1 MKTKVTLIFT
11 EYDRRLT
18 MTDLNHIQIYLND
31 DLEFPSCYLGVK
43 APDEALEQIY
53 SENFAVDKS
62 LYVPIISD
70 FRKTATME
78 YEVVY
83 SSSRPIIPNINKSG
97 KFYTMYEIKKQQI
110 EIDPYYEQLLRINNF
125 LVV

>member
-62 LYVPIISD
+62 WYVPIISD

>member
-18 MTDLNHIQIYLND
+18 MTDLNHIPIYLND

-62 LYVPIISD
+62 WYVPIISD
-70 FRKTATME
+70 FRK
-78 YEVVY
+78 
-83 SSSRPIIPNINKSG
+83 NSG
-97 KFYTMYEIKKQQI
+97 S
-110 EIDPYYEQLLRINNF
+110 
-125 LVV
+125 

>member
-43 APDEALEQIY
+43 SPDEALEQIY
-53 SENFAVDKS
+53 SEYFAVDKS
-62 LYVPIISD
+62 WYVPIICD

-78 YEVVY
+78 YEIVY
-83 SSSRPIIPNINKSG
+83 SSSRPIITNINKSG
-97 KFYTMYEIKKQQI
+97 KFYTMYEIQKQQI

-125 LVV
+125 LIV

>member
-62 LYVPIISD
+62 WYVPIISD

-97 KFYTMYEIKKQQI
+97 KFYTMYEIKTTNRNR
-110 EIDPYYEQLLRINNF
+110 PVL
-125 LVV
+125 

>member
-62 LYVPIISD
+62 WYVPIISD

-97 KFYTMYEIKKQQI
+97 KFYTMYEIKTQQI

>member
-11 EYDRRLT
+11 EYDRTLT

-43 APDEALEQIY
+43 EPVEALAQIY
-53 SENFAVDKS
+53 SENFMVDES
-62 LYVPIISD
+62 WFAPILSD
-70 FRKTATME
+70 FRKTTTME

-83 SSSRPIIPNINKSG
+83 NSSRPIIPNMNKTG
-97 KFYTMYEIKKQQI
+97 KFYTMYEIKTQQI
-110 EIDPYYEQLLRINNF
+110 EIDPYYEQLLRTNNF
-125 LVV
+125 LIV